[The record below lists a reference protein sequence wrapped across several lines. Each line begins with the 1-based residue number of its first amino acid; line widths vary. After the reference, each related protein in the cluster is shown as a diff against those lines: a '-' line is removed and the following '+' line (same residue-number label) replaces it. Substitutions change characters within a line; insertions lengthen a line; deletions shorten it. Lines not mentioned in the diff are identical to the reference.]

1 MVRFIKKELNTSHV
15 KVNRKYI
22 IMIKKYLSN
31 LNTSH
36 VKVNHTTGDITGDTT
51 GFKYISC

>member
-1 MVRFIKKELNTSHV
+1 MFDYSEMLEHSD
-15 KVNRKYI
+15 
-22 IMIKKYLSN
+22 

-36 VKVNHTTGDITGDTT
+36 VKVNHEQVKSFTPTII